1 MAPPKRPAANCM
13 DADFDDDEYV
23 PTAVVKAPKV
33 APFEACEKLVGDT
46 LYFSDRS
53 MLSLFR
59 FTPVVVSV
67 NVCGHVYAFLVQQ
80 AVFFERCSRRC
91 VL

>member
-1 MAPPKRPAANCM
+1 MAPTKRAAIPIDAYFEDGAECVPALA
-13 DADFDDDEYV
+13 
-23 PTAVVKAPKV
+23 KAPKIV
-33 APFEACEKLVGDT
+33 PFEACEKLVGDT

-67 NVCGHVYAFLVQQ
+67 CVCVCTLTC
-80 AVFFERCSRRC
+80 VFFSTISYIF
-91 VL
+91 